1 MSDQIDF
8 ESSDSVHVIPFLIR
22 NGYLNDQKWLLDNI
36 RATVLEKSSAAGLA
50 PVLDA
55 LYEKAPIEVKA
66 ILCDVFDRL
75 KTQVSSVLLNL
86 IVQLSILHEFRL
98 EQTISILS
106 DELGYQRRFY
116 SCTAFEIQL
125 SSLNSLKSVIA
136 TR

>member
-22 NGYLNDQKWLLDNI
+22 NGYLNDQKLLLDNI

-75 KTQVSSVLLNL
+75 KTQVSSGLLNL

-116 SCTAFEIQL
+116 STAFEIQL
-125 SSLNSLKSVIA
+125 SV
-136 TR
+136 